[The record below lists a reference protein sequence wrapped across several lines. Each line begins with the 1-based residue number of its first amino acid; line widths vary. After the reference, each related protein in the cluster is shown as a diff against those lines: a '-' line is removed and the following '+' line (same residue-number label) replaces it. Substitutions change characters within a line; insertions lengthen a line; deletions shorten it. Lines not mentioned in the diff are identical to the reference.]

1 MYEDEVQIAL
11 QNVEKVLVVEIQTYS
26 FLIEKNDQQFHQKK
40 SLELVLYT
48 QEKNEN
54 KGYLL
59 VLVQEIL
66 GNLQHL
72 YALEYLNFQ
81 VKGNK

>member
-26 FLIEKNDQQFHQKK
+26 FLI
-40 SLELVLYT
+40 
-48 QEKNEN
+48 EKNEN